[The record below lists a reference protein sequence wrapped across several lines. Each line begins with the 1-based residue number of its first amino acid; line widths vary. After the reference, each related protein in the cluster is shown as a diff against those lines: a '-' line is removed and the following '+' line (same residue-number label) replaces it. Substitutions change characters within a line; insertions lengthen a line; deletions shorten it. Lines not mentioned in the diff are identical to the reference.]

1 MDRGSRDDL
10 RNDIEFAGYRKLFD
24 RPRGNGVAVTHYL
37 MSSTFSNKQLEALT
51 RLGLSKTQAVLY
63 LTSLKH
69 GMLSVLELSKLTN
82 VSRQQ
87 IYEDS
92 EKLIGFGLYEITRR
106 QGRKYIAANPSKLI
120 KFGKGKIAATEAV
133 LSNISSLLPSFE
145 ALVGRKKNKVTV
157 KHYEGLEKLERAFDD
172 ELAAAKDTEVL
183 SFAGS
188 IDDVFRFFPEV
199 YWDKWN
205 KKFIQQDSR
214 SRMLVH
220 NSESAKATARHDQ
233 RYKRETR
240 WLHNFPLK
248 TNVDVFNDTVLIVSF
263 YDEMAI
269 WIESRVLAESYR
281 IMFNTLWESAKPFK

>member
-1 MDRGSRDDL
+1 MKDF
-10 RNDIEFAGYRKLFD
+10 N
-24 RPRGNGVAVTHYL
+24 
-37 MSSTFSNKQLEALT
+37 NKQIEALNS
-51 RLGLSKTQAVLY
+51 LGLSKTQTLLY
-63 LTSLKH
+63 LTSLKY
-69 GMLSVLELSKLTN
+69 GILSVLELSKLTKI
-82 VSRQQ
+82 SRQQ

-92 EKLIGFGLYEITRR
+92 EKLIEFGLYEITRR

-133 LSNISSLLPSFE
+133 LSDISSLLPSFE
-145 ALVGRKKNKVTV
+145 ALTGKKKNKIVV
-157 KHYEGLEKLERAFDD
+157 KHYEGLDKLERAFDD
-172 ELAAAKDTEVL
+172 ELAAAKNTEVV

-199 YWDKWN
+199 YWEKWN

-220 NSESAKATARHDQ
+220 NSDAARVTAQHDK

-248 TNVDVFNDTVLIVSF
+248 VSIDVFNDTVLIVSF

-269 WIESRVLAESYR
+269 WVLR
-281 IMFNTLWESAKPFK
+281 LKCTTKN